1 MINKTEKIGYV
12 GFVFYSDGWNA
23 EQTYNRMS
31 LVVANQTMYLAIKES
46 TGVNP
51 RTDMAHE
58 YWQVFLD
65 NSATYSAAIA
75 AEAAA
80 VKAND
85 ASVSANEATSR
96 AKETIDNM
104 LARIQESISATA
116 SANIAAE
123 SANTAASSANIASD
137 RAKELNSQS
146 EVLIS
151 DTQKALDAAVKI
163 ESDANLLIAKV
174 EQSEKERVNA
184 ENTRINNEQS
194 RQDEEQSRTLNEN
207 RRKESE
213 QNREEKETERNVN
226 EQSRKEAELARVS
239 AEVAREN
246 SLSDAVNKAKSATGA
261 ANTAANTANVSAKS
275 ADVATAGAERVN
287 AIIAND
293 VLTVTGRDGNVTT
306 LSLADADATK
316 TAVDGV
322 KRINDALGAYSD
334 RPSIV
339 LKAKETG
346 VAISADGVKVTKSGW
361 AIAEFVAEK
370 GNEYL
375 FKPNVTDGD
384 VSIFAEKIDRAEK
397 RSIEYNYT
405 YNDNGNIATAE
416 ATYLGK
422 THRYTYEYT
431 EGESTPVI
439 KDENGTII
447 NELPYQYQTTVG
459 SYSPLIHLNA
469 GAELPT
475 DGYCR
480 FMSHFQGNSS
490 LNVVVSYKVG
500 VADLTMKVLRDGV
513 FANISSQLGTI
524 SQKENETRAI
534 VVDLKEKV
542 EQFVDTNPYVGLAR
556 MNGDASGDA
565 EVSFGDKALMH
576 EVGAEWK
583 LATVKNGKITHVM
596 AAGRL
601 TLDENGEEVKID
613 GSDGDVMLINRTV
626 NLLRGSKVIDGRE
639 MNILAIGKRPALW
652 YGIESK
658 SMPAFGMTPC
668 ETVNGKIFD
677 DKKSQAH
684 CVYNTDLKG
693 GYTAP
698 KGLAIK
704 DSYVKD
710 GGGYFSYAVS
720 CVNSIQNAQNKNDDP
735 LTGYPYMGWY
745 YETYEALLAT
755 MFAEIGSL
763 RHTDLNMFGVGG
775 TTNSTTASTFNDET
789 ISGNSGWKIITQNG
803 ENYYSYLA
811 LGVTAQ
817 GVQTSLNSEING
829 CQYQIIQMLEGQRV
843 LDAISKN
850 NMADRIGTK
859 DNIFYFDNNGI
870 FQVTTSD
877 EVNLSTGEGMELL
890 RFYYVVRNIP
900 KCEGIADG
908 VMTALVNR
916 FVKMEIGDNVQLTS
930 NKTDISNS
938 TVIMKVSLP
947 IYRGFTLPYTST
959 FRQMAGAYYFIHQ
972 DSEDNVSIDFRS
984 CDGIDKM
991 KPLTDFST
999 SSYYKPLGE
1008 LPGLGN
1014 GLDKIHKYK
1023 VNPPYSSW
1031 VKSSNYEHSLFCF
1044 KEIGGGFRT
1053 HENSFLYNPAGYL
1066 AGTNSTCAHG
1076 VVVGCCA
1083 VDSSASA
1090 RTLYCYY
1097 PAGSDVSFFAGAF
1110 AVLLTKE

>member
-12 GFVFYSDGWNA
+12 GFVFHPEGWNE
-23 EQTYNRMS
+23 EQVYHKMS
-31 LVVANQTMYLAIKES
+31 LVVANQTMYLAVKDS

-51 RTDMAHE
+51 RTDTFHE
-58 YWQVFLD
+58 YWQVFID

-75 AEAAA
+75 AETAA

-85 ASVSANEATSR
+85 ASVSANEATAR

-104 LARIQESISATA
+104 LARIRESISATA
-116 SANIAAE
+116 SANLAAE
-123 SANTAASSANIASD
+123 SANAAASSANTASD

-146 EVLIS
+146 EILIS

-163 ESDANLLIAKV
+163 ESDANLLIARV
-174 EQSEKERVNA
+174 EESETERVSA
-184 ENTRINNEQS
+184 ENARINNEQS
-194 RQDEEQSRTLNEN
+194 RQDAELSRTINEN
-207 RRKESE
+207 KRKESE
-213 QNREEKETERNVN
+213 QNREDKEKERNTN

-239 AEVAREN
+239 AEIAREN
-246 SLSDAVNKAKSATGA
+246 SLDETVNKAKSATEA
-261 ANTAANTANVSAKS
+261 ANIASNTAIASAKS

-287 AIIAND
+287 ATIVDD
-293 VLTVTGRDGNVTT
+293 VLTVTERNGSVKT
-306 LSLADADATK
+306 LSLADADTTK
-316 TAVDGV
+316 KAVDGV
-322 KRINDALGAYSD
+322 IRINDALGAYSD

-346 VAISADGVKVTKSGW
+346 VAISADGVKVSKSGW

-384 VSIFAEKIDRAEK
+384 VSIFAEKIDRVEK

-405 YNDNGNIATAE
+405 YNDDGSVATAE

-422 THRYTYEYT
+422 TRRYTYEYT
-431 EGESTPVI
+431 AGETTPVI
-439 KDENGTII
+439 KDEGGIVI
-447 NELPYQYQTTVG
+447 SELPYQYQTTVG

-500 VADLTMKVLRDGV
+500 VADLAMRVLRDGV

-524 SQKENETRAI
+524 SQKENETRAL

-542 EQFVDTNPYVGLAR
+542 EQFVDTNPYIGFAR
-556 MNGDASGDA
+556 MNGDVSGDA
-565 EVSFGDKALMH
+565 EVHFGDKALMH
-576 EVGAEWK
+576 EIGSEWK
-583 LATVKNGKITHVM
+583 LATVKNGKITHIM

-613 GSDGDVMLINRTV
+613 GSDGDVMLINHSV
-626 NLLRGSKVIDGRE
+626 NLLRGSRVIDGRE
-639 MNILAIGKRPALW
+639 MNVLAIGKRPAIW

-658 SMPAFGMTPC
+658 RMPAFGMTPC

-677 DKKSQAH
+677 DKISQAH

-693 GYTAP
+693 GYSAP

-704 DSYVKD
+704 ESYVKD

-720 CVNSIQNAQNKNDDP
+720 CVNSIQQAQNKNEDP
-735 LTGYPYMGWY
+735 LTCYPYMGWY

-763 RHTDLNMFGVGG
+763 RHTDLSMFGTGG
-775 TTNSTTASTFNDET
+775 TTNTTTASSFYDDA
-789 ISGNSGWKIITQNG
+789 ISGDSGWKFFSKNG
-803 ENYYSYLA
+803 ECYYSYL
-811 LGVTAQ
+811 TARLTVQ
-817 GVQTSLNSEING
+817 GTNVPITSELNG
-829 CQYQIIQMLEGQRV
+829 YQCHFIQMLEGQRL

-850 NMADRIGTK
+850 NMANRVGTK
-859 DNIFYFDNNGI
+859 DNIFYFDEDGELQI
-870 FQVTTSD
+870 ASSD
-877 EVNLSTGEGMELL
+877 EINLSTGDGMELL
-890 RFYYVVRNIP
+890 RFYYIVRNVP

-908 VMTALVNR
+908 VMTALINR
-916 FVKMEIGDNVQLTS
+916 YVKVEIGDNVQLAS
-930 NKTDISNS
+930 RKVDISN
-938 TVIMKVSLP
+938 TIAIMKVSLP

-972 DSEDNVSIDFRS
+972 DSEDNVSIDFRC
-984 CDGIDKM
+984 CDGMNKV
-991 KPLTDFST
+991 KPLTGFGST
-999 SSYYKPLGE
+999 SYYKPLGE
-1008 LPGLGN
+1008 VPELGN
-1014 GLDKIHKYK
+1014 GLSNIYKYK
-1023 VNPPYSSW
+1023 VNPPYGSY
-1031 VKSSNYEHSLFCF
+1031 VKSSNYEHSLFCL
-1044 KEIGGGFRT
+1044 KEIGGGLRT
-1053 HENSFLYNPAGYL
+1053 HENCYILKPSGVLPGK
-1066 AGTNSTCAHG
+1066 NSTCIHG
-1076 VVVGCCA
+1076 SVVGCCA
-1083 VDSSASA
+1083 VASVASA
-1090 RTLYCYY
+1090 RTLDCNH
-1097 PAGSDVSFFAGAF
+1097 PAGHDSSSFAGAF
-1110 AVLLTKE
+1110 AVLLAE

>member
-12 GFVFYSDGWNA
+12 GFVFHPEGWNE
-23 EQTYNRMS
+23 EQTYHKMS
-31 LVVANQTMYLAIKES
+31 LVVANQTMYLAVKDS

-51 RTDMAHE
+51 RTDTLHE

-65 NSATYSAAIA
+65 NTATYSAAIA

-116 SANIAAE
+116 SANLAAA
-123 SANTAASSANIASD
+123 SANEAASSANTASD

-146 EVLIS
+146 EILIS

-163 ESDANLLIAKV
+163 ESDANLLIARV
-174 EQSEKERVNA
+174 EQSETERVNA

-194 RQDEEQSRTLNEN
+194 RQDAERSRVINEN
-207 RRKESE
+207 TRKESE
-213 QNREEKETERNVN
+213 QNREDKEAERNTN
-226 EQSRKEAELARVS
+226 ELSRKEAESARVS
-239 AEVAREN
+239 AEIAREN
-246 SLSDAVNKAKSATGA
+246 SLNEAINKAKSATDT
-261 ANTAANTANVSAKS
+261 ANTASNTANASAKS
-275 ADVATAGAERVN
+275 ADIATAGAERVN
-287 AIIAND
+287 ATITDD
-293 VLTVTGRDGNVTT
+293 VLTVTGRDGSVKT
-306 LSLADADATK
+306 LSLADADTTK
-316 TAVDGV
+316 KAVDGV

-334 RPSIV
+334 RLPIV

-346 VAISADGVKVTKSGW
+346 VAISADGVKVSKSGW

-384 VSIFAEKIDRAEK
+384 VAIFAEKIDRVEK

-405 YNDNGNIATAE
+405 YNDDGSVATAE

-431 EGESTPVI
+431 AEETTPVI
-439 KDENGTII
+439 KDDGGIVI

-469 GAELPT
+469 GAELPS

-524 SQKENETRAI
+524 SQKENETLAL

-542 EQFVDTNPYVGLAR
+542 ERFVDTNPYVGFAR

-576 EVGAEWK
+576 EIGSEWK
-583 LATVKNGKITHVM
+583 LATVKNGEVTHVM

-613 GSDGDVMLINRTV
+613 GSDGDVMLINRSV
-626 NLLRGSKVIDGRE
+626 NLLRGNKVIDGRE
-639 MNILAIGKRPALW
+639 MNVLAIGKRPALW

-658 SMPAFGMTPC
+658 RMPAFGMTPC
-668 ETVNGKIFD
+668 ETVNGMIFD
-677 DKKSQAH
+677 DKVSQAH

-693 GYTAP
+693 GYSTP
-698 KGLAIK
+698 KNLAIK
-704 DSYVKD
+704 ESYIKD
-710 GGGYFSYAVS
+710 GGGLFSYAIS
-720 CVNSIQNAQNKNDDP
+720 CVNSIQQAQKKNDDP
-735 LTGYPYMGWY
+735 LTCYPYMGWY

-763 RHTDLNMFGVGG
+763 RHTDFNMFGVGG
-775 TTNSTTASTFNDET
+775 TAISPTASTFYDEE
-789 ISGNSGWKIITQNG
+789 ISGNSGWKFITPDG
-803 ENYYSYLA
+803 KNYYIYLVA
-811 LGVTAQ
+811 DVTAQ
-817 GVQTSLNSEING
+817 GTKANMLSGING
-829 CQYQIIQMLEGQRV
+829 YPYLFVQMLEGQRL
-843 LDAISKN
+843 LDAIRKN
-850 NMADRIGTK
+850 NMSDRVGTK
-859 DNIFYFDNNGI
+859 ENIFYFDNNGDLQI
-870 FQVTTSD
+870 ANPAD
-877 EVNLSTGEGMELL
+877 VNLSTGEGMELL

-916 FVKMEIGDNVQLTS
+916 YVKLEINDNVQL
-930 NKTDISNS
+930 NNNDISNS
-938 TVIMKVSLP
+938 IAIMKVSLP
-947 IYRGFTLPYTST
+947 IYRGFTLPYTNS
-959 FRQMAGAYYFIHQ
+959 FRQMAGAHYFVHQ
-972 DSEDNVSIDFRS
+972 DADDNITVDFR
-984 CDGIDKM
+984 CCEGMEKM
-991 KPLTDFST
+991 QPLTNFGSPSFVT
-999 SSYYKPLGE
+999 SIGETPEIANGLTKKYEYNGYKPG
-1008 LPGLGN
+1008 GF
-1014 GLDKIHKYK
+1014 Y
-1023 VNPPYSSW
+1023 
-1031 VKSSNYEHSLFCF
+1031 VKSAVYNYSLFCF
-1044 KEIGGGFRT
+1044 NEKGGSIRT
-1053 HENSFLYNPAGYL
+1053 HENCYSWDAAGYK
-1066 AGTNSTCAHG
+1066 AGTNTTCAHG
-1076 VVVGCCA
+1076 SVVGCSA
-1083 VDSSASA
+1083 GDGIASA
-1090 RTLYCYY
+1090 RTLSCND
-1097 PAGSDVSFFAGAF
+1097 PAGFDNGAYAGAF
-1110 AVLLTKE
+1110 AVLLTE

>member
-12 GFVFYSDGWNA
+12 GFVFYPDGWNA
-23 EQTYNRMS
+23 EQTYHKMS

-58 YWQVFLD
+58 YWQAFLD

-85 ASVSANEATSR
+85 ASVSANEATAR

-104 LARIQESISATA
+104 IARIQESISATA
-116 SANIAAE
+116 SANLAADG
-123 SANTAASSANIASD
+123 ANSAASSANIAAD

-146 EVLIS
+146 EILIS
-151 DTQKALDAAVKI
+151 DTQKALDDAVKI
-163 ESDANLLIAKV
+163 ESDANLLIARV
-174 EQSEKERVNA
+174 EQSETERVNA
-184 ENTRINNEQS
+184 ENTRVSNEQLRNDAEQS
-194 RQDEEQSRTLNEN
+194 RDLNEDK
-207 RRKESE
+207 RKEAE
-213 QNREEKETERNVN
+213 RNREDKEAKRNAE
-226 EQSRKEAELARVS
+226 EQSRKEAESARVL
-239 AEVAREN
+239 AENAREN
-246 SLSDAVNKAKSATGA
+246 SLNDAVKKAKSATDA
-261 ANTAANTANVSAKS
+261 ANTAANTANASAKS

-287 AIIAND
+287 ATIADD
-293 VLTVTGRDGNVTT
+293 VFTVTGRDGNVTT
-306 LSLADADATK
+306 LPLADADAIK
-316 TAVDGV
+316 KAVDGV

-334 RPSIV
+334 RPSIE
-339 LKAKETG
+339 LKAQETG
-346 VAISADGVKVTKSGW
+346 VAISADGVKVSKSGW

-375 FKPNVTDGD
+375 FKPNLTDGD

-405 YNDNGNIATAE
+405 YNDDGSVATAE

-431 EGESTPVI
+431 EGETSPVI
-439 KDENGTII
+439 KDENGVSIS
-447 NELPYQYQTTVG
+447 ELPYQYQTTVG

-490 LNVVVSYKVG
+490 LNVVVSYKIG

-524 SQKENETRAI
+524 SQKENETRAL

-542 EQFVDTNPYVGLAR
+542 EQFVETNPYVGFAR

-565 EVSFGDKALMH
+565 EVAFGDKALMH
-576 EVGAEWK
+576 EVGSEWK
-583 LATVKNGKITHVM
+583 LATVKNGEVTHVM

-613 GSDGDVMLINRTV
+613 GSDGDVMLINRSV

-639 MNILAIGKRPALW
+639 MNVLAIGKKPALW

-658 SMPAFGMTPC
+658 RMPAFGMTPC

-677 DKKSQAH
+677 DKVSQAH
-684 CVYNTDLKG
+684 CVYNTELKG
-693 GYTAP
+693 GYSKP
-698 KGLAIK
+698 KGIAIK
-704 DSYVKD
+704 ESYVKD

-720 CVNSIQNAQNKNDDP
+720 CVNSIQQAQRKNEDP
-735 LTGYPYMGWY
+735 LTSYPYMGWY

-775 TTNSTTASTFNDET
+775 TTNATTEATFNDET
-789 ISGNSGWKIITQNG
+789 ISGNSGWKFFAKNG
-803 ENYYSYLA
+803 ENYYSYLVA
-811 LGVTAQ
+811 SVTAQ
-817 GVQTSLNSEING
+817 GTNTSMLSEING
-829 CQYQIIQMLEGQRV
+829 YQYQFIQMLEGQRV

-850 NMADRIGTK
+850 NMTDRIGTK
-859 DNIFYFDNNGI
+859 DNIFYFNEEGALQI
-870 FQVTTSD
+870 ASSD
-877 EVNLSTGEGMELL
+877 EVNLSTGDGMELL
-890 RFYYVVRNIP
+890 RFYYIVRNIP

-916 FVKMEIGDNVQLTS
+916 YVKVEIGDNVQIT
-930 NKTDISNS
+930 NRNVDISNS
-938 TVIMKVSLP
+938 IAIMKVSLP
-947 IYRGFTLPYTST
+947 IYRGFTLPYTSA
-959 FRQMAGAYYFIHQ
+959 FRQMSGAYYFIHQ
-972 DSEDNVSIDFRS
+972 DSEDNVSIEFRS
-984 CDGIDKM
+984 CDGMDKV
-991 KPLTDFST
+991 KPLTNFGST
-999 SSYYKPLGE
+999 SYYKPLGE
-1008 LPGLGN
+1008 VPELGN
-1014 GLDKIHKYK
+1014 GLSNIYKYK
-1023 VNPPYSSW
+1023 VNPPYSSY

-1053 HENSFLYNPAGYL
+1053 YENCHVWNPAGYL
-1066 AGTNSTCAHG
+1066 SGKNSTCAHG
-1076 VVVGCCA
+1076 SVVGCFA
-1083 VDSSASA
+1083 VVSGASA
-1090 RTLYCYY
+1090 RSLLCND
-1097 PAGSDVSFFAGAF
+1097 PAGFDYGAFAGAF
-1110 AVLLTKE
+1110 AVLLAK